1 VAKIAFRVC
10 GTHPVG
16 ENDPD
21 VDRWCKAVADVEA
34 HYKSKAYGVVRR
46 TEFMVYL
53 VFYISHGKQ
62 NLNDLAKPVLNT
74 MFESGGTND
83 NAAVTGGVLFT
94 GVNQEKINH
103 IALRKREVESFREQG
118 VDVTV
123 VWE

>member
-1 VAKIAFRVC
+1 MAKIAFRVC